1 MGKIERIGKNASN
14 WRMNFYYYFPSIWR
28 VFSTFTFW
36 ILQIDKSIFTNFSRK
51 FDLLFFFY
59 SKDKKWGTKFKK
71 LKFSVNFTWFFI
83 NTSNWRIN
91 FCLIFSVNLTL
102 FYKYECFKLTNFSGT
117 PYGFSSCDLSRFPLE
132 KSRGEIVR
140 WALQYTW
147 GVCIGGCGTFSWNEE
162 LYGLKKM
169 IFCKI

>member
-1 MGKIERIGKNASN
+1 M
-14 WRMNFYYYFPSIWR
+14 
-28 VFSTFTFW
+28 
-36 ILQIDKSIFTNFSRK
+36 
-51 FDLLFFFY
+51 
-59 SKDKKWGTKFKK
+59 
-71 LKFSVNFTWFFI
+71 KFSVNFTWFFI

-102 FYKYECFKLTNFSGT
+102 FYNYECFKLTNFSGT

-162 LYGLKKM
+162 QYGLKKM
-169 IFCKI
+169 IFFAKYKFWWFFPSIWPGFAKFCLKMLFACFFRQFLKFDMNVSI